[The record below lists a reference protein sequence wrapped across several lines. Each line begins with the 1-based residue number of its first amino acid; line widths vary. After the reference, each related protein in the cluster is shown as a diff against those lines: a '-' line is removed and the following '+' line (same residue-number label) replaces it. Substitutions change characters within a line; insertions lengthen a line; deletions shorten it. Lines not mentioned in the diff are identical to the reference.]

1 MSFIALMLRI
11 NGCLRQPFQGL
22 RTLSDSLNELRCVM
36 SLLPANQNTSFKGRA
51 AQQTEH
57 REAMTKPGKSGQ
69 IELARIWLLSPG
81 FISP

>member
-1 MSFIALMLRI
+1 MAVCGSHFRRYVLFQTTRSKY
-11 NGCLRQPFQGL
+11 RQTESTQ
-22 RTLSDSLNELRCVM
+22 TD
-36 SLLPANQNTSFKGRA
+36 NQNTSFKGRA

-57 REAMTKPGKSGQ
+57 REAMTKPRKSGQ

>member
-1 MSFIALMLRI
+1 ML
-11 NGCLRQPFQGL
+11 FQTS
-22 RTLSDSLNELRCVM
+22 RNEYRCVL

-57 REAMTKPGKSGQ
+57 REAMTKPEESGQ

-81 FISP
+81 FFSP